1 MEQSDTS
8 ALILYVFGM
17 IVGVFGMSALL
28 RSIDYQGR
36 LRDTVDTVATIMKFF
51 VCYGLAIMVACF
63 ILDRGYSLG
72 TKIVALV
79 LDSVVRWSCI
89 ILTYLAEQSFAICF
103 AEPLC

>member
-1 MEQSDTS
+1 MEQNDTS
-8 ALILYVFGM
+8 SLALYLVAISVGIFGT
-17 IVGVFGMSALL
+17 SALL
-28 RSIDYQGR
+28 RSIDYQGW
-36 LRDTVDTVATIMKFF
+36 LRDTVDTVTTIMKFF